1 MRNLSVI
8 LTFFFFFFCDMM
20 IIVNLADLGTVKNL
34 IVNSV
39 RVYLKLKDLPR
50 CVMTL

>member
-8 LTFFFFFFCDMM
+8 LTFFFFFGDMM